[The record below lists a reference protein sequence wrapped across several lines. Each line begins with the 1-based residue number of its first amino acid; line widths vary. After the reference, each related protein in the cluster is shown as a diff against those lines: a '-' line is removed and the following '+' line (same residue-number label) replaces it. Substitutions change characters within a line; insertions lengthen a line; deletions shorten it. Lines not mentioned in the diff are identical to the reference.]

1 MVCIYVVYRA
11 ILTNA
16 LIVNV
21 VYTIMPSS
29 TAFMSRTMSAVEVE
43 VVQNNYG
50 DFGRCSL
57 RECLTQ
63 ACITR

>member
-1 MVCIYVVYRA
+1 
-11 ILTNA
+11 
-16 LIVNV
+16 
-21 VYTIMPSS
+21 MPSS
-29 TAFMSRTMSAVEVE
+29 TTFMSRTMSTVEVE